1 MKLKLI
7 LTTAIVG
14 VALAL
19 PAASS
24 AAPPPPPPTLSGES
38 FHQDIPTIT
47 SGDCTAES
55 LGFTYSATGTAT
67 GPYPG
72 TFQETGSALS
82 INDQSGHVISYD
94 LTISFTI
101 DSPLGRVTGTKHSTN
116 FGTSCAVPVHCSGAA
131 ACDEF
136 GAAFNTLPGGFF
148 GTDTYEATIRT
159 ASGAFADN
167 GRFSAVLYHV
177 DALTDPRDHFDESF
191 ISDLNATVRLTPTTK
206 DQCTNGGWQQF
217 GFKNQGQCIAFV
229 NHGP

>member
-19 PAASS
+19 PASGGGAV
-24 AAPPPPPPTLSGES
+24 AFGQQAPPTLSGES

-47 SGDCTAES
+47 SIDCTTES
-55 LGFTYSATGTAT
+55 LNFTYSATGAAT

-72 TFQETGSALS
+72 TFTESGSMTSTQLS
-82 INDQSGHVISYD
+82 S
-94 LTISFTI
+94 SFTI
-101 DSPLGRVTGTKHSTN
+101 NSAVGRVTGSKS
-116 FGTSCAVPVHCSGAA
+116 GLAGVSCAVPVHCSGAA
-131 ACDEF
+131 ACD
-136 GAAFNTLPGGFF
+136 GAAFNTLPGGFS

-167 GRFSAVLYHV
+167 GLFTAVFYRSDSSPLNGFNSDFLSALASPVPLG
-177 DALTDPRDHFDESF
+177 
-191 ISDLNATVRLTPTTK
+191 PTSK
-206 DQCTNGGWQQF
+206 EQCKNGSWHNYPQ
-217 GFKNQGQCIAFV
+217 FKNEGQCIAFV